1 MVVGAIF
8 VASAALTAV
17 PVLSSRAGAESTALV
32 PVQGRL
38 GSVPPGAT
46 LVGPTPTNT
55 KLNLTVTLEPRDPA
69 ALAAAVHATSDPTSP
84 EYRHFLTPAQFAV
97 QYGAAPA
104 TIDGVGDVLRNDG
117 LSVGRVSATGLS
129 LPVSGTVGQVES
141 ALSTQLSTYR
151 LAAGRSG
158 YRADSAPEFP
168 ANLASSVEGILGLDT
183 LNPPQ
188 PADQLALRG
197 PPRAQSRSE
206 NGTSSKSTNGSPS
219 SLAPGQPSPISGA
232 CTTDIEGQPGAF
244 DADEL
249 ASAYS
254 FYPLYVA
261 GDYGAGATI
270 ALVELYGAN
279 YSSTDITT
287 FANCYDISLANGQ
300 ISARTWDGAG
310 APSQS
315 GTDESELDIETALSL
330 APKADIEVYE
340 AGQRGDSIYT
350 VLSQI
355 VGDDTAKIVSVSWT
369 NGCEAYVGQS
379 EQESEETLL
388 QASSLEGQSVFVA
401 SGDQG
406 SQGCNVNREEGAPTG
421 SGPVA
426 QAVDPSTG
434 TLYIANQSA
443 DSVSVDSEGSA
454 GDPGGSAGKG
464 SVRTG
469 TYPTAVAL
477 DTTDKKVFVADELAN
492 QMTVFSTSS
501 CNATSTTGCGTTAT
515 ISGSGN
521 QLQGPRALAVNGN
534 TLYVGN
540 YSSSEHSGSVSVY
553 NAATNAFVASV
564 SLPSATM
571 PSAIAVDPSY
581 GVVYLTDSANGRIEY
596 FSATTCN
603 ATTTSGCSATPG
615 TVAVGSYPASLAVDD
630 AAGNLYVGN
639 AGSGGITVISLA
651 DQSVVTTIPTG
662 DVYGP
667 GLVQSIALSP
677 SGQQVLAV
685 LSDIQLPG

>member
-1 MVVGAIF
+1 MVVGAIL
-8 VASAALTAV
+8 VASAALTAA
-17 PVLSSRAGAESTALV
+17 PVLSSHAGAESISLV
-32 PVQGRL
+32 PLRGSL

-46 LVGPTPTNT
+46 LVGPTPTSTN
-55 KLNLTVTLEPRDPA
+55 LNLVVTLEPRDPT
-69 ALAAAVHATSDPTSP
+69 ALAAAVHASSDPASP
-84 EYRHFLTPAQFAV
+84 EYRHFLTPAQFASR
-97 QYGAAPA
+97 YGATPA
-104 TIDGVGDVLRNDG
+104 TIDGVADVLRNDG
-117 LSVGRVSATGLS
+117 LTVGRPSATGLS
-129 LPVSGTVGQVES
+129 LPLSGTVGQVES

-158 YRADSAPEFP
+158 YRANSPPELP

-183 LNPPQ
+183 LSPPQ

-206 NGTSSKSTNGSPS
+206 NGTSSRSTNGSPS
-219 SLAPGQPSPISGA
+219 LAPGQPHPYGASCISDISGQESA
-232 CTTDIEGQPGAF
+232 GGF
-244 DADEL
+244 DAVEL
-249 ASAYS
+249 AQEYS
-254 FYPLYVA
+254 FDSLYGF
-261 GDYGAGATI
+261 GDYGAGSTI

-279 YSSTDITT
+279 YLSPDITN
-287 FANCYDISLANGQ
+287 FATCYDITLGNGQ

-310 APSQS
+310 IASQT
-315 GTDESELDIETALSL
+315 GTDESELDIESALSL

-355 VGDDTAKIVSVSWT
+355 VDDDTAKIVSVSWT

-379 EQESEETLL
+379 EQESEATLL

-434 TLYIANQSA
+434 TLYIANQSG
-443 DSVSVDSEGSA
+443 DSISVDSEGSA

-477 DTTDKKVFVADELAN
+477 DTTDKKIFVADELAN

-501 CNATSTTGCGTTAT
+501 CNATSTAGCGTAT
-515 ISGSGN
+515 TINGSGD

-540 YSSSEHSGSVSVY
+540 YNSSEHAGSVSVY
-553 NAATNAFVASV
+553 NAATNGFVASV

-571 PSAIAVDPSY
+571 PSAIAVDPSH

-603 ATTTSGCSATPG
+603 ATITSGCSATPG
-615 TVAVGSYPASLAVDD
+615 TVAVRSAATRPAWPWTTRQGTFTSATPGALA
-630 AAGNLYVGN
+630 A
-639 AGSGGITVISLA
+639 SR
-651 DQSVVTTIPTG
+651 
-662 DVYGP
+662 
-667 GLVQSIALSP
+667 
-677 SGQQVLAV
+677 
-685 LSDIQLPG
+685 